1 MKRLTKKGYLYT
13 DDQFFRD
20 ICSLNIAQCLNRLRQ
35 YEDTGLTPDQIL
47 EIDELY
53 AEKCREVAE
62 LQKEAEYG
70 KWIPVEER
78 LPEVP
83 KKNPEFDGKN
93 LELYLVTSRGGGYPF
108 RAFWN
113 GKEFTDGWMKCD
125 VIAWQPLPEPYRPEE
140 PK

>member
-13 DDQFFRD
+13 DDQVFRD

-62 LQKEAEYG
+62 LQKAAE
-70 KWIPVEER
+70 
-78 LPEVP
+78 
-83 KKNPEFDGKN
+83 
-93 LELYLVTSRGGGYPF
+93 
-108 RAFWN
+108 
-113 GKEFTDGWMKCD
+113 
-125 VIAWQPLPEPYRPEE
+125 QYRPEE
-140 PK
+140 PE